1 MKQARFAVTHCSQCG
16 GSFGPGDA
24 GFSHCSQHSSGVG
37 LLAAN
42 APTQRGGKRDGAGRK
57 ALPPDE
63 ATKPRSVRLNNARW
77 DKLKR
82 LGTDWLARQIDRAK
96 E

>member
-1 MKQARFAVTHCSQCG
+1 MTTKPT
-16 GSFGPGDA
+16 
-24 GFSHCSQHSSGVG
+24 
-37 LLAAN
+37 
-42 APTQRGGKRDGAGRK
+42 TQRGGKRDGAGRK

-63 ATKPRSVRLNNARW
+63 ATKPRSVRLNDARW

-96 E
+96 EP